1 MATSPELRTA
11 TTLIP
16 NQELL
21 VKQGLTEALC
31 FNDSALTDRHY
42 RTIPKDTTDIG
53 VIRWGNEK
61 SVFRQLDGD
70 YAVCISMFEYVYTG
84 GGIKNTIL
92 LTVLIDFSN
101 TGNLYTDPDGRKFVI
116 QKGTVKDESPRVTF
130 RKLVWVKASDLFLGS
145 TSQFD
150 SIRLKEEQD
159 QKDLLDKLLNGP
171 GGGNGTGNGDPATG
185 NGAKTVLSST
195 TKIILGVVFFFIA
208 GIWLLVAYLKKKKR
222 KKEEEARMTANESNN
237 LILEESAS

>member
-16 NQELL
+16 NQDLL
-21 VKQGLTEALC
+21 VKQGLTEVVC

-70 YAVCISMFEYVYTG
+70 YSVCVSMFEYIYTG
-84 GGIKNTIL
+84 GGIRHTIL
-92 LTVLIDFSN
+92 LNVLTDFSN
-101 TGNLYTDPDGRKFVI
+101 TGNLYTDPDGRKFVV
-116 QKGTVKDESPRVTF
+116 QKGTVKDESPRVFF
-130 RKLVWVKASDLFLGS
+130 RKIVWVKASDLFLGS

-150 SIRLKEEQD
+150 AIRLKEEQD

-171 GGGNGTGNGDPATG
+171 DSGNGNPATG
-185 NGAKTVLSST
+185 NGAKTVLSTT
-195 TKIILGVVFFFIA
+195 TKIILGVIAFFIV
-208 GIWLLVAYLKKKKR
+208 GILVLVAFLKKKRR
-222 KKEEEARMTANESNN
+222 KKEEAIMMATESDN
-237 LILEESAS
+237 LISDKSTS

>member
-92 LTVLIDFSN
+92 LTVLTDFSN

-116 QKGTVKDESPRVTF
+116 QKGTVKDESPRVSF

-150 SIRLKEEQD
+150 AIRLKEEQD

-171 GGGNGTGNGDPATG
+171 GTGNGNGDPTTG
-185 NGAKTVLSST
+185 NGAKTVLST
-195 TKIILGVVFFFIA
+195 ATKVILGIVGFLIL
-208 GIWLLVAYLKKKKR
+208 GIIWLVASLKKKKR
-222 KKEEEARMTANESNN
+222 KKEEEAKMMATESNN
-237 LILEESAS
+237 LILEKSTS